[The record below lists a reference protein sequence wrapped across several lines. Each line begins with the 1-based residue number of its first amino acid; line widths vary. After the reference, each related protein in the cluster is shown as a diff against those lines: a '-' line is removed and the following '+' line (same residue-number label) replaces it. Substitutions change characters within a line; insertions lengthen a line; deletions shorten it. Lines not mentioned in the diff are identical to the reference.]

1 MNITVKYLVEAQKY
15 IALMPEKARRKMF
28 YNISLV
34 TMGVVDARIFKKL
47 SNSGIW
53 EFWAEYES
61 NEYRLLAFGDKT
73 SASVVVA
80 THGFDKKI
88 QKTPQQEIE
97 HAEII
102 RDRYYGQK

>member
-1 MNITVKYLVEAQKY
+1 MNITVKYLVEAQEY

-53 EFWAEYES
+53 EF
-61 NEYRLLAFGDKT
+61 
-73 SASVVVA
+73 
-80 THGFDKKI
+80 
-88 QKTPQQEIE
+88 
-97 HAEII
+97 
-102 RDRYYGQK
+102 